1 MSEPTTSRCVSPAC
15 MGRVAPER
23 IVLTTGAEVWA
34 RGSYCP
40 ACTSKRAAPPAAPT
54 DPTDAGPEPARRPCV
69 NATGCGGTVG
79 HLLVRTERHA
89 FWTPDGTECQA
100 CIQGGRDAY
109 RRERYEARLVASGL
123 PQRYAGFRFD
133 RVLVQKRDEPVAA
146 FTARIAACETPHL
159 GITPPNADIAR
170 ELRAWRRGSRSLFLT
185 GPVGGGKTTLMAAL
199 LSRLMWE
206 DVSVLYLPEAL
217 LYDTVKKAMFA
228 ERGVKVPDLVA
239 AASRCAVL
247 ALDDLGTVENLAPW
261 QRNTI
266 EQVVCARYDADL
278 PIVITS
284 NLYIED
290 MASLHGER
298 VASRLSEMCGRR
310 HLELIG
316 HDWRTGKQ
324 HVAPASPAPKAPEG
338 PKAVQTPLLPPA
350 PTWSRPAVRDYKA
363 AAAGERDDD

>member
-1 MSEPTTSRCVSPAC
+1 MIEPTPARCLTPGCFTLVPPVSVPLPR
-15 MGRVAPER
+15 GP
-23 IVLTTGAEVWA
+23 VWT
-34 RGSYCP
+34 RGDYCA
-40 ACTSKRAAPPAAPT
+40 ACTAKRAAPPPAS
-54 DPTDAGPEPARRPCV
+54 DPMDPGAKPSPLPCV
-69 NATGCGGTVG
+69 NAASCGGTVDHVLIRG
-79 HLLVRTERHA
+79 EHRQ
-89 FWTPDGTECQA
+89 FWTRDGSECGP
-100 CIQGGRDAY
+100 CKRDGAAALA
-109 RRERYEARLVASGL
+109 RDRYDARLAASCL

-133 RVLVQKRDEPVAA
+133 RVLIQQRDEPMGA
-146 FTARIAACETPHL
+146 FAARIAACEKPHL

-170 ELRAWRRGSRSLFLT
+170 ALRSWRRGGRSLFLT

-199 LSRLMWE
+199 LNRLMWE
-206 DVSVLYLPEAL
+206 DVSVFYLPEAL

-228 ERGVKVPDLVA
+228 PRGEKVPDVVGM
-239 AASRCAVL
+239 ASRCSVL

-324 HVAPASPAPKAPEG
+324 HVAPTAPAPKAPDG
-338 PKAVQTPLLPPA
+338 PRAVQTPLLPLV
-350 PTWSRPAVRDYKA
+350 PTWSKPPVRDYKA